1 MSTRRKTPP
10 DIEADV
16 LIQSGRKCCLCFSID
31 NDYMIKQG
39 QIAHIDK
46 NPANYDPDNL
56 AFLCLNHHD
65 SYDSKTSQSKGITLI
80 EVKKYRDILY
90 SKVVNDREKVGEIK
104 TLLDSAAESPVE
116 PPKITKDDSLPP
128 AQAPIIQNRKPSADE
143 KKAMRLASA
152 GYSEETKKQLRSLF
166 YTTTDPIAQVQCI
179 RGLSKYFDFIHD
191 SVTELLTLID
201 QGIRITQE
209 LNFPDAEAILLA
221 NKGKIISQDFLLKDL
236 DGYYRVQMSNRTG
249 IPMISDEER
258 QRIVMHT
265 KDLQESYKSLFK
277 DAIQKA
283 YGTGNPEVVA
293 AVLLE
298 IGSSAGQRAL
308 QFQTIKMYERAENE
322 KALAKAT
329 LLEAKNIYL
338 AKSQNEL
345 HAGYALHQ
353 LANQIRFL
361 GEIEEAK
368 AICKKVILI
377 AKKYKDKALQTQ
389 AKKMFDRIESGRIP
403 DYMHG
408 ETD

>member
-1 MSTRRKTPP
+1 
-10 DIEADV
+10 
-16 LIQSGRKCCLCFSID
+16 
-31 NDYMIKQG
+31 
-39 QIAHIDK
+39 
-46 NPANYDPDNL
+46 
-56 AFLCLNHHD
+56 
-65 SYDSKTSQSKGITLI
+65 
-80 EVKKYRDILY
+80 
-90 SKVVNDREKVGEIK
+90 
-104 TLLDSAAESPVE
+104 VE

-179 RGLSKYFDFIHD
+179 RGLSNYFDFRND